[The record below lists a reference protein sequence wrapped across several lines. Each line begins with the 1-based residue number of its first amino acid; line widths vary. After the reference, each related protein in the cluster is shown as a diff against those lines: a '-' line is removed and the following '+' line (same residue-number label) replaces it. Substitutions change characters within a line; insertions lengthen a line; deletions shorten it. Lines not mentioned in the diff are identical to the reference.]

1 MRLFKRQDLCQLTKH
16 KPLEV
21 DVEPTDSKVT
31 PLPADATD
39 HESGEDVEVIDSD
52 LEEGNNISE
61 CLNDY
66 CF

>member
-1 MRLFKRQDLCQLTKH
+1 MRLFKRQDLSQLTKTN
-16 KPLEV
+16 LEV

-52 LEEGNNISE
+52 LEEGDNISE
-61 CLNDY
+61 CLHDY